1 MYILV
6 SWEDWIHVSDYQITD
21 CFLKSLLNLF
31 CINIF
36 FFIHLLTPSAL
47 SPVEDSSTTKKKI
60 KKILNSNCY
69 IFATKYFQPLIFYA
83 INSVRSCSQTLKYQS
98 FAFKF
103 SKKNLNVFYR
113 SPNRTLMCRFAFFV
127 CSRNCNISIYSGD
140 HCLNSLFN
148 WCLTILTVF
157 MKPAKCRPKLNF
169 PGEVFIK
176 FIFPQHWRV
185 PKYWKIYFV
194 ITFWLLKVST
204 KFPLRL
210 VWTQSW
216 NK

>member
-1 MYILV
+1 M
-6 SWEDWIHVSDYQITD
+6 
-21 CFLKSLLNLF
+21 
-31 CINIF
+31 
-36 FFIHLLTPSAL
+36 
-47 SPVEDSSTTKKKI
+47 
-60 KKILNSNCY
+60 LNSNCY
-69 IFATKYFQPLIFYA
+69 IFVTKYFQPLIFDA
-83 INSVRSCSQTLKYQS
+83 INSVRSCSQRLKYQN
-98 FAFKF
+98 FVLKYY
-103 SKKNLNVFYR
+103 KKNLDIFYQ
-113 SPNRTLMCRFAFFV
+113 SPNRNPMCRFAILFARAMATFPL
-127 CSRNCNISIYSGD
+127 YSGD
-140 HCLNSLFN
+140 HCMNSLFN
-148 WCLTILTVF
+148 WCLTIQTVF